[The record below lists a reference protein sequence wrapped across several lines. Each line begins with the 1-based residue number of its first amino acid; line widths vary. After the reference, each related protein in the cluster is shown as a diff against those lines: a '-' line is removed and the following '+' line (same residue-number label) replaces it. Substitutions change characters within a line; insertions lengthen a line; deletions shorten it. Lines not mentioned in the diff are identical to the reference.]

1 MGLYLVRHGE
11 TDWNL
16 SSRIQGQT
24 DIPLNDNGRAQAREL
39 SAAVRQRGLSPGRI
53 YTSRMLRA
61 RETADI
67 VAADLGME
75 AQILEG
81 VHEIN
86 MGAWE
91 GYTWRQVREEFPQDY
106 EKWYCNRRY
115 QIPPGGESYEQLLA
129 RVVPAMRKA
138 AKEKG
143 DSLIIT
149 HSAVIMTLLSYLNGT
164 PFADMAKNFK
174 TKNTELVELGRDMV
188 CVLEQ
193 APWGNGE
200 EG

>member
-75 AQILEG
+75 AWIQCGG
-81 VHEIN
+81 V
-86 MGAWE
+86 GRLYLAP
-91 GYTWRQVREEFPQDY
+91 GQGR
-106 EKWYCNRRY
+106 
-115 QIPPGGESYEQLLA
+115 IPTGL
-129 RVVPAMRKA
+129 
-138 AKEKG
+138 
-143 DSLIIT
+143 
-149 HSAVIMTLLSYLNGT
+149 
-164 PFADMAKNFK
+164 
-174 TKNTELVELGRDMV
+174 
-188 CVLEQ
+188 
-193 APWGNGE
+193 
-200 EG
+200 